1 MRAHLV
7 TLGTALALA
16 ATAAGAQQTTPVT
29 HAPRTVVPTLGFSV
43 GSLAIDPTAAAQS
56 FVGTRAWGIQLDGGV
71 VVHDYFQLGVD
82 VGGQFLDDSA
92 QFTQNTTGGQMK
104 SSASVTYFSAVAGLR
119 SGHLGPLAL
128 ALNVGASATVG
139 RRSID
144 NCADCHVDKL
154 SIPGGGFVEPTV
166 LLGRNGHYLRAT
178 DRVYFSGNGM
188 RSVISLG
195 GQFDFRPKK

>member
-1 MRAHLV
+1 MRATLV

-16 ATAAGAQQTTPVT
+16 ATATDAQQVT

-43 GSLAIDPTAAAQS
+43 GSLAIDPDAASQS
-56 FVGTRAWGIQLDGGV
+56 SVGDHAWGIQLDGGV

-82 VGGQFLDDSA
+82 VGGQFLDDKA
-92 QFTQNTTGGQMK
+92 QFTQNTTGGEMK
-104 SSASVTYFSAVAGLR
+104 SSASVTYFSALAGLR
-119 SGHLGPLAL
+119 SGKLGPLAL

-144 NCADCHVDKL
+144 NCSDCHVDKL
-154 SIPGGGFVEPTV
+154 TIPGGAFAEPTV
-166 LLGRNGHYLRAT
+166 LLGRNGHYLRVT
-178 DRVYFSGNGM
+178 DRVYFSGDGM